1 MPELGLEVALYL
13 GRAGAQSAQLGAVV
27 AILRKIAN
35 LLRPFRWAFVFLAG
49 AVTVVFLFWLR
60 TSHFSFEP
68 VQYVF
73 LSLFGSLLILTFAAN
88 ALVRFRGTHDR
99 ISLILALGFALAA
112 LIEAGGNYD
121 FYTAM
126 ISGAAMPSRVPLP
139 WMVSCTL
146 LGALL
151 ILALIVERHMPSSR
165 EPGREIAIA
174 CFVVGGVGYLTG
186 AAFLGLPW
194 QISIHPN
201 WFLSRPWEM
210 LPAALFVAAALG
222 FRSRLRRT
230 ASAFDKSLYWTACIN
245 IVCHLVAS
253 QSENLM
259 DGPGMLARLLKVA
272 SYGVLLGGALVDN
285 ARLFDQ
291 VRRMAVT
298 DSLTGLANYRTL
310 VNAIQSELDRSKR
323 SGRPFAIV
331 LFDLDGLKL
340 VNDKY
345 GHLVG
350 TRAICRLANVLKMHC
365 RSTDT
370 GARYGGD
377 EFALV
382 LPEASG
388 EAAERVSKRVREKL
402 ASDLEIP
409 LLTVSAGVSVYPADG
424 DTLEKLLAAADRA
437 LYKMKG
443 HTDGMQSLMRIAVC
457 L

>member
-1 MPELGLEVALYL
+1 MG
-13 GRAGAQSAQLGAVV
+13 GAAS
-27 AILRKIAN
+27 
-35 LLRPFRWAFVFLAG
+35 
-49 AVTVVFLFWLR
+49 VVFLGWLR
-60 TSHFSFEP
+60 TAHFSFEP
-68 VQYVF
+68 VQYIF

-88 ALVRFRGTHDR
+88 ALVRFRGTRDR

-112 LIEAGGNYD
+112 LIEAGGNFDLYS
-121 FYTAM
+121 AM
-126 ISGAAMPSRVPLP
+126 ITGVRLPSRVPLP

-151 ILALIVERHMPSSR
+151 ILALLVERHMPSSR
-165 EPGREIAIA
+165 EPGREIAVA
-174 CFVVGGVGYLTG
+174 FFVVGGVGYLTG

-194 QISIHPN
+194 QISVHPN
-201 WFLSRPWEM
+201 SFLARPWEL
-210 LPAALFVAAALG
+210 LPVALFVVAATG
-222 FRSRLRRT
+222 FRNRLQRT
-230 ASAFDKSLYWTACIN
+230 ASAFDKALFWTACIN
-245 IVCHLVAS
+245 IACHLVAS
-253 QSENLM
+253 QSEQLL
-259 DGPGMLARLLKVA
+259 DGPGMLARLLKVG

-291 VRRMAVT
+291 VRTLAIT

-310 VNAIQSELDRSKR
+310 VNAIQNELERSKR
-323 SGRPFAIV
+323 SGRPFAIA
-331 LFDLDGLKL
+331 LFDLDGLKI

-350 TRAICRLANVLKMHC
+350 TRAIVRFANVLRMHC

-382 LPEASG
+382 LPEAG
-388 EAAERVSKRVREKL
+388 AEAAERVSQRVREKL
-402 ASDLEIP
+402 AADLEIP
-409 LLTVSAGVSVYPADG
+409 QLTVSAGVAVYPTDG
-424 DTLEKLLAAADRA
+424 DSLEKLLGAADRA

-443 HTDGMQSLMRIAVC
+443 HTDGMQSFMRIAVC

>member
-1 MPELGLEVALYL
+1 
-13 GRAGAQSAQLGAVV
+13 V
-27 AILRKIAN
+27 AILRAIAN
-35 LLRPFRWAFVFLAG
+35 FLKQFRWAFVFMGG
-49 AVTVVFLFWLR
+49 AATVVFLGWLR
-60 TSHFSFEP
+60 TSHFTFEP

-88 ALVRFRGTHDR
+88 ALVRFRGTRDR

-112 LIEAGGNYD
+112 LIEAAGNLDLYSS
-121 FYTAM
+121 M
-126 ISGAAMPSRVPLP
+126 VSGATIPLRVPLP

-151 ILALIVERHMPSSR
+151 ILALIVERHMPKSR

-174 CFVVGGVGYLTG
+174 FFVVGGIGYLTG

-194 QISIHPN
+194 QISMHPN
-201 WFLSRPWEM
+201 SLLSRPWEL
-210 LPAALFVAAALG
+210 LPAALFVAAAVG
-222 FRSRLRRT
+222 FRNRLRTT
-230 ASAFDKSLYWTACIN
+230 ASAFDKSLYWTACLN
-245 IVCHLVAS
+245 VACHLVAS
-253 QSENLM
+253 QSENLL
-259 DGPGMLARLLKVA
+259 DGPGMLARLLKVS
-272 SYGVLLGGALVDN
+272 SYGVLLAGALVDN

-291 VRRMAVT
+291 VRRLAVT

-323 SGRPFAIV
+323 TGRPFAIV

-350 TRAICRLANVLKMHC
+350 TRAICRLANVLRMHC

-382 LPEASG
+382 LPEATG

-409 LLTVSAGVSVYPADG
+409 QLTVSAGVAVYPADG
-424 DTLEKLLAAADRA
+424 DSLEKLLGSADRA

-443 HTDGMQSLMRIAVC
+443 QTDGMQSFMRIAVC

>member
-1 MPELGLEVALYL
+1 MAT
-13 GRAGAQSAQLGAVV
+13 
-27 AILRKIAN
+27 LRKIAN
-35 LLRPFRWAFVFLAG
+35 LLRRFRWIFAFIGG
-49 AVTVVFLFWLR
+49 AATVVFLVWLR
-60 TSHFSFEP
+60 TAHLSFEP
-68 VQYVF
+68 VQYIF

-88 ALVRFRGTHDR
+88 ALVRFRGTRDR

-112 LIEAGGNYD
+112 LVEAAGNFDLYSAMVSGG
-121 FYTAM
+121 A
-126 ISGAAMPSRVPLP
+126 SPLRVPLP
-139 WMVSCTL
+139 WMISCTL

-151 ILALIVERHMPSSR
+151 ILALFVERHMPSSR
-165 EPGREIAIA
+165 EPGREIAVA
-174 CFVVGGVGYLTG
+174 FFVVGGVGYLTG
-186 AAFLGLPW
+186 AVFLGLPW
-194 QISIHPN
+194 QISSHPN
-201 WFLSRPWEM
+201 WFLSRPWEL
-210 LPAALFVAAALG
+210 LPAALFAVAAVG
-222 FRSRLRRT
+222 FRNRLRRT
-230 ASAFDKSLYWTACIN
+230 ASAFDKSLYWTACVN
-245 IVCHLVAS
+245 VACHLIAS
-253 QSENLM
+253 QSEQLL
-259 DGPGMLARLLKVA
+259 DGPGMLSRLLKVT
-272 SYGVLLGGALVDN
+272 SYGVLLGGALVDH

-310 VNAIQSELDRSKR
+310 VNAIQNELDRSRR
-323 SGRPFAIV
+323 SGRPFAVV

-350 TRAICRLANVLKMHC
+350 TRAISRLANVLRMHC

-402 ASDLEIP
+402 AADLEIP
-409 LLTVSAGVSVYPADG
+409 TLTVSAGVAVYPADG
-424 DTLEKLLAAADRA
+424 DTLEKLLGAADRA

-443 HTDGMQSLMRIAVC
+443 HTDGMQSFMRVAVC

>member
-1 MPELGLEVALYL
+1 MAT
-13 GRAGAQSAQLGAVV
+13 
-27 AILRKIAN
+27 LRKIAN
-35 LLRPFRWAFVFLAG
+35 LLGRFRWVFAFICG
-49 AVTVVFLFWLR
+49 AASVVFLGWLR
-60 TSHFSFEP
+60 TSKLSFEP
-68 VQYVF
+68 VQYIF

-88 ALVRFRGTHDR
+88 ALVRFRGTRDR

-112 LIEAGGNYD
+112 LIEAGGNFDLYA
-121 FYTAM
+121 AM
-126 ISGAAMPSRVPLP
+126 INGAALPLRVPLP

-165 EPGREIAIA
+165 EPGREIAVA
-174 CFVVGGVGYLTG
+174 FFVVGGVGYLTG

-201 WFLSRPWEM
+201 SFLARPWEI
-210 LPAALFVAAALG
+210 LPAVLFIVAAVG
-222 FRSRLRRT
+222 FRNRLRRT
-230 ASAFDKSLYWTACIN
+230 ASAFDKALFYTACFN
-245 IVCHLVAS
+245 VACHIVAT
-253 QSENLM
+253 QSEQQL
-259 DGPGMLARLLKVA
+259 DGPGMLARVLKVS
-272 SYGVLLGGALVDN
+272 SYGVLLAGALVDN

-291 VRRMAVT
+291 VRTMAIT

-310 VNAIQSELDRSKR
+310 VNAIQNELDRSRR

-331 LFDLDGLKL
+331 LFDLDGLKI

-350 TRAICRLANVLKMHC
+350 TRAIVRLANVLRMHC

-382 LPEASG
+382 LPEASA
-388 EAAERVSKRVREKL
+388 EAAELVSRRVREKL
-402 ASDLEIP
+402 AADLEIP
-409 LLTVSAGVSVYPADG
+409 QLTVSAGVAVYPADG
-424 DTLEKLLAAADRA
+424 DTLEKLLGAADRA

-443 HTDGMQSLMRIAVC
+443 HTDGMQSFMRIAVC

>member
-1 MPELGLEVALYL
+1 VAT
-13 GRAGAQSAQLGAVV
+13 
-27 AILRKIAN
+27 LRKIAN
-35 LLRPFRWAFVFLAG
+35 LLGQFRWVFAFIGG
-49 AVTVVFLFWLR
+49 AASVVFLGWLR
-60 TSHFSFEP
+60 TAHLSFQP
-68 VQYVF
+68 VEYIF

-88 ALVRFRGTHDR
+88 ALVRFRGTRDR

-112 LIEAGGNYD
+112 LIEAGGNFDLYA
-121 FYTAM
+121 AM
-126 ISGAAMPSRVPLP
+126 ITGATLPLRVPLP

-151 ILALIVERHMPSSR
+151 ILALVVERHMPSSR

-174 CFVVGGVGYLTG
+174 FFVVGGIGYLTG

-201 WFLSRPWEM
+201 SFLARPWEL
-210 LPAALFVAAALG
+210 LPAALFVIAAVG
-222 FRSRLRRT
+222 FRNRLRRT
-230 ASAFDKSLYWTACIN
+230 ASAFDKSLFYTACIN
-245 IVCHLVAS
+245 IACHLVAS
-253 QSENLM
+253 QSEQQL
-259 DGPGMLARLLKVA
+259 DGPGMLARVLKVT
-272 SYGVLLGGALVDN
+272 SYGVLLAGALIDN

-291 VRRMAVT
+291 VRTMAVT
-298 DSLTGLANYRTL
+298 DSLTGLANYRSL
-310 VNAIQSELDRSKR
+310 VNAIQNELDRSKR
-323 SGRPFAIV
+323 SGRHFAIV
-331 LFDLDGLKL
+331 LFDLDGLKI

-350 TRAICRLANVLKMHC
+350 TRAIVRLSNVLRMHC

-382 LPEASG
+382 LPEAG
-388 EAAERVSKRVREKL
+388 AEAAERVSQRVREKL
-402 ASDLEIP
+402 AADLEIP
-409 LLTVSAGVSVYPADG
+409 QLTVSAGVAVYPADG
-424 DTLEKLLAAADRA
+424 DTLEKLLGAADRA

-443 HTDGMQSLMRIAVC
+443 HTDGMQSFMRIAVC

>member
-1 MPELGLEVALYL
+1 VAT
-13 GRAGAQSAQLGAVV
+13 
-27 AILRKIAN
+27 LRKIAN
-35 LLRPFRWAFVFLAG
+35 LLGRFRWVFAFICGAASVLFLG
-49 AVTVVFLFWLR
+49 WLR
-60 TSHFSFEP
+60 TSKLSFEP
-68 VQYVF
+68 IQYIF

-88 ALVRFRGTHDR
+88 ALVRFRGTRDR

-112 LIEAGGNYD
+112 LIEAGGNFDLYA
-121 FYTAM
+121 AM
-126 ISGAAMPSRVPLP
+126 ITVTSLPLRVPLP

-151 ILALIVERHMPSSR
+151 ILALIVERHMPVSR
-165 EPGREIAIA
+165 EPGRELAVA
-174 CFVVGGVGYLTG
+174 FFVVGGVGYLTG

-201 WFLSRPWEM
+201 WFLARPWEI
-210 LPAALFVAAALG
+210 LPAALFVVAAVG
-222 FRSRLRRT
+222 FRNRLRRT
-230 ASAFDKSLYWTACIN
+230 ASAFDKALFWTAFLN
-245 IVCHLVAS
+245 IACHVVAS
-253 QSENLM
+253 QSETQL
-259 DGPGMLARLLKVA
+259 DGPGMLARVLKVT
-272 SYGVLLGGALVDN
+272 SYGVLLAGALIDN

-291 VRRMAVT
+291 VRTMAIS

-310 VNAIQSELDRSKR
+310 VNAIQNELDRSKR

-331 LFDLDGLKL
+331 LFDLDGLKI

-350 TRAICRLANVLKMHC
+350 TRAIVRLANVLRMHC

-382 LPEASG
+382 LPEASA
-388 EAAERVSKRVREKL
+388 EAAELVSQRVRDKL

-409 LLTVSAGVSVYPADG
+409 QLTVSAGVAVYPADG
-424 DTLEKLLAAADRA
+424 DTLEKLLGAADRA

-443 HTDGMQSLMRIAVC
+443 HTDGMQSFMRIAVC

>member
-1 MPELGLEVALYL
+1 MAT
-13 GRAGAQSAQLGAVV
+13 
-27 AILRKIAN
+27 LRKIAN
-35 LLRPFRWAFVFLAG
+35 LLGRFRWVFAFICG
-49 AVTVVFLFWLR
+49 AASVVFLGWLR
-60 TSHFSFEP
+60 TEKLSFEP
-68 VQYVF
+68 VQYIF

-88 ALVRFRGTHDR
+88 ALVRFRGTRDR

-112 LIEAGGNYD
+112 LIEAGGNFDLY
-121 FYTAM
+121 ASM
-126 ISGAAMPSRVPLP
+126 ITGAAIPLRVSLP

-174 CFVVGGVGYLTG
+174 FFVVGGVGYLIG

-194 QISIHPN
+194 QIPIHPN
-201 WFLSRPWEM
+201 SFLARPWEL
-210 LPAALFVAAALG
+210 LPAALFVVAAIG
-222 FRSRLRRT
+222 FRSRLLRT
-230 ASAFDKSLYWTACIN
+230 ASAFDKSLFYTACIN
-245 IVCHLVAS
+245 IACHIVAT
-253 QSENLM
+253 QSEQQL
-259 DGPGMLARLLKVA
+259 DGPGMLARVLKVS
-272 SYGVLLGGALVDN
+272 SYGVLLAGALIDN

-291 VRRMAVT
+291 VRTMAVT

-310 VNAIQSELDRSKR
+310 VNAIQNELDRSKR

-331 LFDLDGLKL
+331 LFDLDGLKI

-350 TRAICRLANVLKMHC
+350 TRAIVRLSNVLRMHC

-382 LPEASG
+382 LPEASA
-388 EAAERVSKRVREKL
+388 EAAELVSQRVRDKL

-409 LLTVSAGVSVYPADG
+409 QLTVSAGVAVYPADG
-424 DTLEKLLAAADRA
+424 DTLEKLLGAADRA

-443 HTDGMQSLMRIAVC
+443 HTDGMQSFMRIAVC

>member
-1 MPELGLEVALYL
+1 VAT
-13 GRAGAQSAQLGAVV
+13 
-27 AILRKIAN
+27 LRKIAN
-35 LLRPFRWAFVFLAG
+35 LLGRFRWVFAFICG
-49 AVTVVFLFWLR
+49 AASVVFLGWLR
-60 TSHFSFEP
+60 TEKLSFEP
-68 VQYVF
+68 VQYIF

-88 ALVRFRGTHDR
+88 ALVRFRGTRDR

-112 LIEAGGNYD
+112 LIEAGGNFDLY
-121 FYTAM
+121 ASM
-126 ISGAAMPSRVPLP
+126 ITGAAIPLRVSLP

-174 CFVVGGVGYLTG
+174 FFVVGGVGYLIG

-194 QISIHPN
+194 QIPIHPN
-201 WFLSRPWEM
+201 SFLARPWEL
-210 LPAALFVAAALG
+210 LPAALFVVAAIG
-222 FRSRLRRT
+222 FRSRLLRT
-230 ASAFDKSLYWTACIN
+230 ASAFDKSLFYTACIN
-245 IVCHLVAS
+245 IACHIVAT
-253 QSENLM
+253 QSEQQL
-259 DGPGMLARLLKVA
+259 DGPGMLARVLKVS
-272 SYGVLLGGALVDN
+272 SYGVLLAGALIDN

-291 VRRMAVT
+291 VRTMAVT

-310 VNAIQSELDRSKR
+310 VNAIQNELDRSKR

-331 LFDLDGLKL
+331 LFDLDGLKI

-350 TRAICRLANVLKMHC
+350 TRAIVRLSNVLRMHC

-382 LPEASG
+382 LPEASA
-388 EAAERVSKRVREKL
+388 EAAELVSQRVRDKL

-409 LLTVSAGVSVYPADG
+409 QLTVSAGVAVYPADG
-424 DTLEKLLAAADRA
+424 DTLEKLLGAADRA

-443 HTDGMQSLMRIAVC
+443 HTDGMQSFMRIAVC

>member
-1 MPELGLEVALYL
+1 VAT
-13 GRAGAQSAQLGAVV
+13 
-27 AILRKIAN
+27 LRKIAN
-35 LLRPFRWAFVFLAG
+35 FLRQFRWLFAFIGG
-49 AVTVVFLFWLR
+49 AATVVFLGWLR
-60 TSHFSFEP
+60 TAHLTFEP
-68 VQYVF
+68 VQYIF

-99 ISLILALGFALAA
+99 IALILALGFALAA
-112 LIEAGGNYD
+112 LIEAAGNFDLYS
-121 FYTAM
+121 AM
-126 ISGAAMPSRVPLP
+126 VNGAALPLHVPLP

-146 LGALL
+146 LGAVL
-151 ILALIVERHMPSSR
+151 ILALVVERRMPNSR
-165 EPGREIAIA
+165 EPSREIAIA
-174 CFVVGGVGYLTG
+174 FFVVGGVGYMTG
-186 AAFLGLPW
+186 AMFLGLPW

-201 WFLSRPWEM
+201 SFLARPWEL
-210 LPAALFVAAALG
+210 LPAALFLLAAIG
-222 FRSRLRRT
+222 FRERLKRT
-230 ASAFDKSLYWTACIN
+230 ASAFDKALVWTACIN
-245 IVCHLVAS
+245 IACHLVAT
-253 QSENLM
+253 QSEHLL
-259 DGPGMLARLLKVA
+259 DGPGMLSRLLKVS

-285 ARLFDQ
+285 ARLFDE
-291 VRRMAVT
+291 VRRLAIT

-331 LFDLDGLKL
+331 LFDLDGLKI

-350 TRAICRLANVLKMHC
+350 SRAICRLANVLRMHC

-388 EAAERVSKRVREKL
+388 EAAERVSQRVREKL
-402 ASDLEIP
+402 TADLEIP
-409 LLTVSAGVSVYPADG
+409 KLTVSAGVAVYPADG
-424 DTLEKLLAAADRA
+424 DSLEKLLGAADRA

-443 HTDGMQSLMRIAVC
+443 RTDSVKSISRLAVV